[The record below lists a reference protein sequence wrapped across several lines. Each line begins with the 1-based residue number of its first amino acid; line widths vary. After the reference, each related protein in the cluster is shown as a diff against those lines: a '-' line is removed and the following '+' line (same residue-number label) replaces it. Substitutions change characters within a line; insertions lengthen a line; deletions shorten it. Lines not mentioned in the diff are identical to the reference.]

1 MAGSA
6 FRMYLFSR
14 LRNLLLLLHIC
25 FQTLAEKKTLQKRLL
40 PPLSRPRRVRGAQAH
55 RRRGL
60 NKLITG
66 TMNEEENLSKRAKD
80 CSLRRNGPKGGYRE
94 RSKRV
99 FSKRKL
105 ATHREERR

>member
-1 MAGSA
+1 
-6 FRMYLFSR
+6 
-14 LRNLLLLLHIC
+14 
-25 FQTLAEKKTLQKRLL
+25 
-40 PPLSRPRRVRGAQAH
+40 
-55 RRRGL
+55 
-60 NKLITG
+60 
-66 TMNEEENLSKRAKD
+66 MNEEENLSKRAKD